1 MKHILIKTGIVAAAM
16 FSFAACDNSE
26 LELDNLIPDEYKRV
40 VSIKDTPSADMELFG
55 ELFLRNNFFGA
66 QRFKFVFE
74 GHINFLFC
82 NLHDIL
88 LCPQAQFTFF
98 RL

>member
-40 VSIKDTPSADMELFG
+40 VSIKDTPSADMELFDVG
-55 ELFLRNNFFGA
+55 VEMKSSFTIIRSGA
-66 QRFKFVFE
+66 TPHSRPQRRY
-74 GHINFLFC
+74 G
-82 NLHDIL
+82 
-88 LCPQAQFTFF
+88 P
-98 RL
+98 